1 MEDEDG
7 VEGAEF
13 GADDAEV
20 QPDDH
25 GVEYD
30 AEFEDQ
36 EGGDLLLE
44 CEAAGF
50 GVAEFDFLGETFFV
64 IVFRGRRVRCWY
76 AMRTIRFVPVFDAR
90 DGGLDVLLR
99 AHVVFDLHE
108 ALGSKVQ

>member
-1 MEDEDG
+1 MENEDG

-36 EGGDLLLE
+36 KGGDLLLE
-44 CEAAGF
+44 REAAGF

-64 IVFRGRRVRCWY
+64 IVFRGRRVRCGY
-76 AMRTIRFVPVFDAR
+76 AMRTIFDAR
-90 DGGLDVLLR
+90 HGGLDVLLR
-99 AHVVFDLHE
+99 AHVVFDLHV